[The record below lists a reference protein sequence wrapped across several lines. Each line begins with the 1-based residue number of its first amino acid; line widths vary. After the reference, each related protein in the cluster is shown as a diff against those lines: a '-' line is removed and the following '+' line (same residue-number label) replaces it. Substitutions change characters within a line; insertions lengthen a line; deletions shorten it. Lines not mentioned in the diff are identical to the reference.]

1 MTQDEI
7 AAAVDANAALVGL
20 PLADHHRA
28 GVLRYFALAAEMAE
42 LVLAVPL
49 GRDDE
54 SAAVFRPVAPPEA
67 P

>member
-1 MTQDEI
+1 MTEEEI
-7 AAAVDANAALVGL
+7 AAAVDAKAALVGL
-20 PLADHHRA
+20 PIAEAHRA

-42 LVLAVPL
+42 LVLTVPL

-54 SAAVFRPVAPPEA
+54 SAAVFRPAVPPEA